1 VEDSLRLPH
10 IILHSFRLRVAASNR
25 EGRIALATNV
35 IDPMAPVS
43 AAQKLNKLNPGTKVV
58 SLVALPKV
66 PEGSLGKVIFVSGL
80 TWTRYWVLFENGER
94 LGQIDR
100 AKLATVEEWNAR
112 LVRVDTPGIMVGTA
126 LVAAGAGGGAAAADS
141 GAAPDA
147 KGKYGVPQL
156 LIDRSARARE
166 RWAAKG

>member
-1 VEDSLRLPH
+1 M
-10 IILHSFRLRVAASNR
+10 AA
-25 EGRIALATNV
+25 AT
-35 IDPMAPVS
+35 
-43 AAQKLNKLNPGTKVV
+43 AQKLNTLNPGTKVV

-80 TWTRYWVLFENGER
+80 TWTRYWVLFESGER

-100 AKLATVEEWNAR
+100 AKLATVEEWNDR
-112 LVRVDTPGIMVGTA
+112 LLRVDAPGTA
-126 LVAAGAGGGAAAADS
+126 LVAAGMGGAAAAAGSDGSAPADS

-147 KGKYGVPQL
+147 KGKFGVPQL

>member
-1 VEDSLRLPH
+1 M
-10 IILHSFRLRVAASNR
+10 AA
-25 EGRIALATNV
+25 AT
-35 IDPMAPVS
+35 
-43 AAQKLNKLNPGTKVV
+43 AQKLHKLTPGTKVV

-66 PEGSLGKVIFVSGL
+66 PEGSVGKVIFVSGL

-100 AKLATVEEWNAR
+100 AKLATVEEWNDR
-112 LVRVDTPGIMVGTA
+112 LLRVDTPGTA
-126 LVAAGAGGGAAAADS
+126 VVAAGAGGGGPPAAEG

-156 LIDRSARARE
+156 LIDRSARARL
-166 RWAAKG
+166 